1 MHLLLQ
7 VGLACSLITACLA
20 RIPDCSLVDCRPPD
34 CLDQYTPYG
43 QCCPICKPKQPCTYK
58 DRVYK
63 EGQRFKDE
71 CNTCSC
77 TNGAVVCT
85 EMACLGK
92 DGSCPVLKGKGDVA
106 DMCVRKCSSDYDC
119 PGVKKCCSK
128 ACDNLCL
135 TPTRN
140 PKTCTS
146 NGIIYKE
153 GESVPPSHRCLTDCV
168 CQAGQVNCLPVPC
181 APDVPNIK

>member
-43 QCCPICKPKQPCTYK
+43 QCCPICKP
-58 DRVYK
+58 
-63 EGQRFKDE
+63 
-71 CNTCSC
+71 S
-77 TNGAVVCT
+77 
-85 EMACLGK
+85 K